1 LSTFT
6 LERSTL
12 AAYVRTWREGQGL
25 RREDLASR
33 SGLSLGA
40 IQKVEDGRSH
50 RPEARTIAALAAGMG
65 ADVRDLLALAT
76 GQ

>member
-1 LSTFT
+1 VSTST
-6 LERSTL
+6 LERPTL
-12 AAYVRTWREGQGL
+12 AEFVRTWREGQGL

-40 IQKVEDGRSH
+40 IQKVEEGRSH
-50 RPEARTIAALAAGMG
+50 RPQALTIVCLAAGMG
-65 ADVRDLLALAT
+65 ADVRDLLQLAT